1 MTDLLNT
8 YPMLAARQH
17 TQFVADLLSSPMS
30 VNGNP
35 MSQGVWNMIITKRD
49 LSMWTKHKMKPHRRW
64 KVSQVKTY
72 FGLTGR
78 GQKLLDQFLALKA
91 ETDAA
96 LADFSPGTEAY
107 NQTTTGAQ

>member
-1 MTDLLNT
+1 MNPLDT
-8 YPMLAARQH
+8 YPMLAARRN
-17 TQFVADLLSSPMS
+17 TQFVADLISPPMS

-35 MSQGVWNMIITKRD
+35 MSHGAWNMIITKRD
-49 LSMWTKHKMKPHRRW
+49 LSMWTKFKMKPHRNW
-64 KVSQVKTY
+64 KVSQVKAY

-96 LADFSPGTEAY
+96 LADLSSDPEL
-107 NQTTTGAQ
+107 

>member
-1 MTDLLNT
+1 MINSLKA
-8 YPMLAARQH
+8 YPMLTDRRG
-17 TQFVADLLSSPMS
+17 TQFVADLLSAPMS

-35 MSQGVWNMIITKRD
+35 MSQGIWNMIITKRD
-49 LSMWTKHKMKPHRRW
+49 LSMWTKHKMKPHRGW

-72 FGLTGR
+72 FGLTGH

-96 LADFSPGTEAY
+96 WQSIWADS
-107 NQTTTGAQ
+107 